1 METRM
6 PGIAEFRGLGTEK
19 LIIAELPDGHV
30 MLTQVDMISGERFSI
45 TLPRHEAYVAS
56 FTLRNMARSLR

>member
-45 TLPRHEAYVAS
+45 TL
-56 FTLRNMARSLR
+56 RNMARSLR